1 MNDRVSSGGERG
13 CGNDAAPFVLGALEP
28 GDARS
33 FARHMESCA
42 ICRDEVSALE
52 PVLDALPLS
61 APRYEV
67 SGALRRR
74 VMQQVRSEPK
84 PTSPR
89 PHRRVRR
96 RARWMLPVAVRF
108 RPPAIAGALVV
119 ALALAVVAVGHGVLG
134 PAGSRARVIVAS
146 VGSAQL
152 RVSGGRGELIVEHLP
167 PAPPDR
173 IYELWLQRGARDPAP
188 STLFAVTSRGT
199 ADIGVPGELVGV
211 TRVLVTIEPLGGS
224 RTPTTRAVIAA
235 RLT

>member
-1 MNDRVSSGGERG
+1 
-13 CGNDAAPFVLGALEP
+13 
-28 GDARS
+28 
-33 FARHMESCA
+33 
-42 ICRDEVSALE
+42 
-52 PVLDALPLS
+52 
-61 APRYEV
+61 
-67 SGALRRR
+67 
-74 VMQQVRSEPK
+74 
-84 PTSPR
+84 
-89 PHRRVRR
+89 
-96 RARWMLPVAVRF
+96 MLPVAVRF

-119 ALALAVVAVGHGVLG
+119 ALALAVVAVGHSALG

-167 PAPPDR
+167 AAPPDR